1 MRSFFLLALGLGAM
15 TACSDRQDPMAP
27 DAPVADLAVGAD
39 LAAVSSDSTEL
50 VAMDDAQSRLG
61 AALGT
66 SAQADTARA
75 AMDRLARK
83 PRNERKPSPEKKP
96 NPDSIILQRSLD
108 EIEAEDPT
116 MGAEI
121 DAIRLAFGIE
131 K

>member
-1 MRSFFLLALGLGAM
+1 MRSLFLLALGLGAM

-27 DAPVADLAVGAD
+27 DAPVADLSVAAEMGAI
-39 LAAVSSDSTEL
+39 SSDSTEL

-61 AALGT
+61 AALGA

-75 AMDRLARK
+75 AMGRLARK
-83 PRNERKPSPEKKP
+83 PRNERKPRIDRKP
-96 NPDSIILQRSLD
+96 NPDAIILQVALD

-116 MGAEI
+116 LGAEI